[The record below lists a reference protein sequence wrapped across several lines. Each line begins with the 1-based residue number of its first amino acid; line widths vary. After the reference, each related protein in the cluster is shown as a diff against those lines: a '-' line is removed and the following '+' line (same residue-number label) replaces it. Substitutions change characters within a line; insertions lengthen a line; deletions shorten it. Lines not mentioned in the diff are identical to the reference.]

1 MGLWFHRMKPN
12 VNQSSQC
19 DYSIKAL
26 QRGMKVLDALLD
38 ARVPLSLEQVCA
50 HTSLPKSTAF
60 RIIVNLLQGQYL
72 VETEKGYWLG
82 LKMLRFGALVEEK
95 LDLVQQAR
103 RFLLQLR
110 DQVNETVHLA
120 VLDDD
125 LRVVYLEKL
134 STQHAIGPMMS
145 RIGMTAPVHCTAL
158 GKTMAAFRPE
168 DGICEWIR
176 AHGLKPVTDATT
188 TDKDTFLQE
197 LREIRSRGYAVDNGE
212 FEVSVRCVAAPIRD
226 RTGTVIAAV
235 SISGP
240 DTRMPNPLIDSF
252 MAIQAVETASHISQA
267 LGYLDEPAES
277 LSAAQDSYGQIR
289 RERKEDAYRTKQC
302 FPPGQFVISVDT

>member
-1 MGLWFHRMKPN
+1 MKQN
-12 VNQSSQC
+12 TSQSPQR

-38 ARVPLSLEQVCA
+38 ARVPLSLEQICA
-50 HTSLPKSTAF
+50 YTGLPKSTAF
-60 RIIVNLLQGQYL
+60 RIIVNLLQRQYL

-103 RFLLQLR
+103 PFLLQLR
-110 DQVNETVHLA
+110 DQVNETIHLA

-134 STQHAIGPMMS
+134 STQHAIGLMMS
-145 RIGMTAPVHCTAL
+145 RIGITVPMHCTAL

-168 DGICEWIR
+168 DEICNWIQT
-176 AHGLKPVTDATT
+176 HGLKPATDATI
-188 TDKDTFLQE
+188 TDEGAFLRE
-197 LREIRSRGYAVDNGE
+197 LCEIRSRGYAVDNGE
-212 FEVSVRCVAAPIRD
+212 FEVGVRCVAAPIRD

-240 DTRMPNPLIDSF
+240 DTRMPNPLVGSS
-252 MAIQAVETASHISQA
+252 MTMQLVETALHISQA
-267 LGYLDEPAES
+267 LGYLDESTEPF
-277 LSAAQDSYGQIR
+277 SATQHSH
-289 RERKEDAYRTKQC
+289 E
-302 FPPGQFVISVDT
+302 